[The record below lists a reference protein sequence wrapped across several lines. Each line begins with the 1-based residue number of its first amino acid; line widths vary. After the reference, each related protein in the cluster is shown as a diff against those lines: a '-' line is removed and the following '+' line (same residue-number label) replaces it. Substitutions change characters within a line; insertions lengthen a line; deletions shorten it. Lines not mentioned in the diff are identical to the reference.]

1 MKRRDFLRNNL
12 VVAPLILTGNSWIGK
27 ISDPDEE
34 NKDLQ
39 EKGFVRIFDGK
50 TLKGWHTEP
59 RLPIANYPG
68 GPEPKKDSDYY
79 RKALTSKGLW
89 TVENGAITG
98 GQDPPGSGLGGY
110 LVSDKEY
117 GDFELLVDA
126 KPDWP
131 VDTGI
136 LIRAGY
142 AGVPGI
148 QILVDHRKSGGL
160 GGFYG
165 NGLAGYHALP
175 YAFDAKYDK
184 SGKAIGLILETPET
198 TNEPVTEA
206 KKKMLSYSAPAEDF
220 LAAWKWA
227 DWNTFKIRCEG
238 KYAYV
243 TTWINGVKI
252 CELDTSKIVHPNYDK
267 EEIFRRL
274 GSKGYISFEVH
285 DNDPLLGK
293 NRWWPGAVCRWKNI
307 LIKELA

>member
-1 MKRRDFLRNNL
+1 MKRRDFLRTNMFA
-12 VVAPLILTGNSWIGK
+12 APLILSGRALIA
-27 ISDPDEE
+27 SDTNLFVH

-39 EKGFVRIFDGK
+39 KEGFVPIFDSK
-50 TLKGWHTEP
+50 TLNGWHSEP
-59 RLPIANYPG
+59 RLPIASYPG
-68 GPEPKKDSDYY
+68 GPEPRKESDTYK
-79 RKALTSKGLW
+79 KALSSRGSWK
-89 TVENGAITG
+89 VENGAIIG

-110 LVSDKEY
+110 LVSDNKY

-136 LIRAGY
+136 LIRAGA

-148 QILVDHRKSGGL
+148 QILVDHRKSGGI

-184 SGKAIGLILETPET
+184 NGNPVGLVIEKPET

-206 KKKMLSYSAPAEDF
+206 KIKMLAYYAPVEEF
-220 LAAWKWA
+220 LATWKWA

-238 KYAYV
+238 IYPYV
-243 TTWINGVKI
+243 TTWINDVKI
-252 CELDTSKIVHPNYDK
+252 CELDTSKIVYPNYDK
-267 EEIFRRL
+267 EAILKYSGR
-274 GSKGYISFEVH
+274 KGHISFEVH
-285 DNDPLLGK
+285 DNDSRLGK
-293 NRWWPGAVCRWKNI
+293 GRWWPGAVCRWKDI
-307 LIKELA
+307 YIKEL

>member
-1 MKRRDFLRNNL
+1 MKRRDFLKTNL
-12 VVAPLILTGNSWIGK
+12 IAAPLILSGGGLFDKKGYSDSLKKDPLKDGF
-27 ISDPDEE
+27 IS
-34 NKDLQ
+34 
-39 EKGFVRIFDGK
+39 IFDGK
-50 TLKGWHTEP
+50 TLEGWHSEP

-68 GPEPKKDSDYY
+68 GPEPKKDTENYK
-79 RKALTSKGLW
+79 KALTSKGLW
-89 TVENGAITG
+89 SVVNGAIIG

-131 VDTGI
+131 IDTGI
-136 LIRAGY
+136 LIRAGN

-148 QILVDHRKSGGL
+148 QVLVDHRKSGGL

-184 SGKAIGLILETPET
+184 DGKAIGLVPEKPET
-198 TNEPVTEA
+198 TIEPVTDE
-206 KKKMLSYSAPAEDF
+206 KRRMLAYAAPVEEF

-227 DWNTFKIRCEG
+227 DWNTFRIRCEG

-243 TTWINGVKI
+243 TTWINEVKI
-252 CELDTSKIVHPNYDK
+252 CELDTSKIIHPNYDK
-267 EEIFRRL
+267 EEIFRRM
-274 GSKGYISFEVH
+274 GSKGHISFEVH
-285 DNDPLLGK
+285 DNDPKLGK

-307 LIKELA
+307 CIKKI